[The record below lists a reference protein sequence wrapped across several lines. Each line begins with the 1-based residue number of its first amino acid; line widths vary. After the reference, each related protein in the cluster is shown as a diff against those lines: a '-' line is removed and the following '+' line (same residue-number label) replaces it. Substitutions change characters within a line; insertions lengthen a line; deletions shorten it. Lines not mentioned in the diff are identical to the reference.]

1 MSQKWFNGLN
11 LQQNQLENAVIQNLA
26 SDPSSG
32 KAGQIYY
39 NTTDNGYRYYNGT
52 AWVSISADAIKSI
65 VAGNGLTSSTSGNA
79 VTLTLGTP
87 STSGATSGNTLG
99 DNSVTENS
107 HTHQIR
113 IPSASTAER
122 GIIQLATDT
131 EATTGTETTKA
142 VTPKQLASAKQDAIN
157 SAKITIQ
164 TSDGLTGG
172 SSTPATSFT
181 LGLSDSG
188 VVAGTYNNVKV
199 DAKGRVTEGSLKS
212 YVETSA
218 LDDYQ
223 KKQDNTLNTTA
234 KTVVGAI
241 NEVKG
246 TADAASTKATTNA
259 TEITNIKNGTTVVGE
274 ANKVANLLTISDG
287 TNSTTYD
294 GSAARTLQFK
304 PEDFS
309 ESISG
314 GTATVALKDKGYATK
329 TYVDAQDD
337 KKLDKAGGIITGDL
351 TIGGNVTVNGT
362 TTTVNSNTLTVKDKL
377 IEVAKDNTTTLTSP
391 AGIIVPKYNGT
402 DYGALV
408 IDGEGNAKVG
418 DVQLT
423 AGGDIDVN
431 NSDLQTLATRTGLQD
446 GQLVKWDDTRK
457 TLVPDTTVASNAS
470 SALSKAN
477 ANTTEITNIKNG
489 TTSVG
494 KADSADKLTTARTI
508 SLNGDATGSTTFDG
522 SANKEISVTLSNT
535 GVTAGTYNTVTV
547 DAKGRVTAATN
558 TQNSQVT
565 EITGDGTKT
574 VFDIAHT
581 LGKDVLVQVFLNG
594 QQVGADTVDELV
606 SVDVFTANNK
616 VKLVFATAPK
626 TTEKFKVVISSGGSG
641 GGNGSGNS
649 TNEWITAPIDT
660 VLDFNTH
667 YTIMV
672 DLGLFPPVPTMI
684 YAPASGND
692 TLIGALPYY
701 TVGGPETDFDGNL
714 ESYGLTHMD
723 IEIQTVKDNNTLR
736 GFKLKGVRITEIKF
750 TTLGGAATGTYSSA
764 LFADAGVTSFQYKKG

>member
-113 IPSASTAER
+113 IPSASTAEK
-122 GIIQLATDT
+122 GIVQLATDT
-131 EATTGTETTKA
+131 DVTTGTETKKA
-142 VTPKQLASAKQDAIN
+142 VTPKQLAEAKQDAIN
-157 SAKITIQ
+157 SAKVTIQ

-188 VVAGTYNNVKV
+188 VAADTYNNVTV
-199 DAKGRVTEGSLKS
+199 DAKGRVTQGFNKS

-259 TEITNIKNGTTVVGE
+259 TEIANIKNGTTVVGQ
-274 ANKVANLLTISDG
+274 ATKVANPLTISDG
-287 TNSTTYD
+287 TNSITYD

-314 GTATVALKDKGYATK
+314 GTVTVALKDKGYATK
-329 TYVDAQDD
+329 AYVDAQDD
-337 KKLDKAGGIITGDL
+337 KKLDKTGGTITGDL

-408 IDGEGNAKVG
+408 IDSDGNAKVG
-418 DVQLT
+418 DVKLK
-423 AGGDIDVN
+423 ADGDIDVN

-446 GQLVKWDDTRK
+446 GQLVKWDATNK

-477 ANTTEITNIKNG
+477 TNATEITNIKNG
-489 TTSVG
+489 TTKVG
-494 KADSADKLTTARTI
+494 KADKLTTARTI
-508 SLNGDATGSTTFDG
+508 SLSGDATGSTTFDG

-547 DAKGRVTAATN
+547 DAKGRVTAASSKNYSTKVVQ
-558 TQNSQVT
+558 T
-565 EITGDGTKT
+565 ITGDGSKT
-574 VFDIAHT
+574 SFDVAHT
-581 LGKDVLVQVFLNG
+581 LGADVSVQVYLKN
-594 QQVGADTVDELV
+594 QTVGADTVDELV
-606 SVDVFTANNK
+606 MVDTYTLNNK
-616 VKLVFATAPK
+616 VKLLFATAP
-626 TTEKFKVVISSGGSG
+626 TTTQTFKVVI
-641 GGNGSGNS
+641 
-649 TNEWITAPIDT
+649 
-660 VLDFNTH
+660 
-667 YTIMV
+667 
-672 DLGLFPPVPTMI
+672 
-684 YAPASGND
+684 
-692 TLIGALPYY
+692 IG
-701 TVGGPETDFDGNL
+701 
-714 ESYGLTHMD
+714 
-723 IEIQTVKDNNTLR
+723 
-736 GFKLKGVRITEIKF
+736 
-750 TTLGGAATGTYSSA
+750 
-764 LFADAGVTSFQYKKG
+764 

>member
-113 IPSASTAER
+113 IPSASTTEK
-122 GIIQLATDT
+122 GIVQLATDT
-131 EATTGTETTKA
+131 DVTTGTETTKA
-142 VTPKQLASAKQDAIN
+142 VTPKQLAD
-157 SAKITIQ
+157 
-164 TSDGLTGG
+164 
-172 SSTPATSFT
+172 
-181 LGLSDSG
+181 
-188 VVAGTYNNVKV
+188 V
-199 DAKGRVTEGSLKS
+199 
-212 YVETSA
+212 
-218 LDDYQ
+218 YQ

-259 TEITNIKNGTTVVGE
+259 TEITNIKNGTTVVGK
-274 ANKVANLLTISDG
+274 ANKVANPLTISDG
-287 TNSTTYD
+287 TNSITYD

-314 GTATVALKDKGYATK
+314 GMATVALKDKGYATK
-329 TYVDAQDD
+329 TYVDTQDD

-418 DVQLT
+418 DVKLT

-431 NSDLQTLATRTGLQD
+431 NSDLQTLATRTNLVDGNLVQYDGTKQTLVDSGKTIGDLALKTDIPTNYVTTDTAQTITGDKTLTGLLRVNELSTYGD
-446 GQLVKWDDTRK
+446 TPTTFFRYDNSDNSMNFGSYDTRTYIKGKENEKPLYKYTTGSQIK
-457 TLVPDTTVASNAS
+457 TKSFVFEDELKDASVKRAETAGKVTYYMRFKSRKNLDTDEGSQRG
-470 SALSKAN
+470 LW
-477 ANTTEITNIKNG
+477 NG
-489 TTSVG
+489 SQPFVFSVLESDFFLYTPSDG
-494 KADSADKLTTARTI
+494 TGLELA
-508 SLNGDATGSTTFDG
+508 ATGV
-522 SANKEISVTLSNT
+522 EP
-535 GVTAGTYNTVTV
+535 GTYNTVTV
-547 DAKGRVTAATN
+547 DTKGRVTAASNESYATKVVQ
-558 TQNSQVT
+558 T
-565 EITGDGTKT
+565 ITGDGSKT
-574 VFDIAHT
+574 SFDIAHT
-581 LGKDVLVQVFLNG
+581 LGADVSVQVYLKN
-594 QQVGADTVDELV
+594 QRAGAYTADELV
-606 SVDVFTANNK
+606 MVDTYTRNNT
-616 VKLVFATAPK
+616 VTLLFATAP
-626 TTEKFKVVISSGGSG
+626 TTTQTFKVVI
-641 GGNGSGNS
+641 
-649 TNEWITAPIDT
+649 
-660 VLDFNTH
+660 
-667 YTIMV
+667 
-672 DLGLFPPVPTMI
+672 
-684 YAPASGND
+684 
-692 TLIGALPYY
+692 IG
-701 TVGGPETDFDGNL
+701 
-714 ESYGLTHMD
+714 
-723 IEIQTVKDNNTLR
+723 
-736 GFKLKGVRITEIKF
+736 
-750 TTLGGAATGTYSSA
+750 
-764 LFADAGVTSFQYKKG
+764 